1 MEGYIQLHRKLLE
14 WEWYDDTPTF
24 KLFIHCLLK
33 ANYTDKKWRGNDIK
47 RGQFITSIS
56 NLSHETGLSQKQ
68 VRSSID
74 KLVKTGELGK
84 LTTHRNSM
92 ITVLSYNNYQKEGKP
107 KGKPKGELMANLG
120 QSEGKL
126 RATTNKDNKDNN
138 IINNNILDFVKL
150 LFFINQKTGRKF
162 KTINDQVKRK
172 YKARLKDGYTKE
184 DILNSIINAS
194 NLQYH
199 KDNGCQYL
207 TPEFFSRQDT
217 LDKYG
222 NEAKGNLIASFPDP
236 VN

>member
-1 MEGYIQLHRKLLE
+1 MEGYIQLHRRLLE
-14 WEWYDDTPTF
+14 WEWYDDIPTF

-33 ANYTDKKWRGNDIK
+33 ANYTDKKWRGNNIK

-56 NLSHETGLSQKQ
+56 NLSYETGLSQKQ

-84 LTTHRNSM
+84 VTTPRNSM
-92 ITVLSYNNYQKEGKP
+92 ITVLSYNNYQKEGKL
-107 KGKPKGELMANLG
+107 KGEVRASLG
-120 QSEGKL
+120 QSEGKV

-150 LFFINQKTGRKF
+150 LSFINQKTGRKF
-162 KTINDQVKRK
+162 KTINDKVKRK

>member
-1 MEGYIQLHRKLLE
+1 MEGYIQLHRRLLE

-33 ANYTDKKWRGNDIK
+33 ANYTDKKWRGNYIK

-56 NLSHETGLSQKQ
+56 NLSHETGLTLKQ
-68 VRSSID
+68 VRKSLD

-84 LTTHRNSM
+84 VTSSRNTM
-92 ITVLSYNNYQKEGKP
+92 ITVLSYNNYQQEGKQ
-107 KGKPKGELMANLG
+107 KGEVRANKG
-120 QSEGKL
+120 QSEGKV
-126 RATTNKDNKDNN
+126 RATTNKDNKDNKDN
-138 IINNNILDFVKL
+138 KESNELDFVKL
-150 LFFINQKTGRKF
+150 LSFINQKTGRKF
-162 KTINDQVKRK
+162 KTINDKVKNK
-172 YKARLKDGYTKE
+172 YKARLKEGYTKE

-199 KDNGCQYL
+199 KENGCQYL
-207 TPEFFSRQDT
+207 TPEFFSRATT